1 MTFDDVLVLLRG
13 GGDLATGVAY
23 RLHQAGFPLIV
34 LELPWPLVVRRRVA
48 LATAVFEDEVQIEGL
63 TGRRVEDLNEAK
75 HQAMTGVIPVI
86 VSPQLPELSSLFARS
101 NNSVS
106 EDTIARASI
115 IDARMAKRNIDTRI
129 DQAQMVIALGPGFR
143 AGADC
148 HAVIETN
155 RGHRLGR
162 VIWEGSAQADT
173 GLPGTV
179 GGKGADRVLRSP
191 VEGTVQWRVD
201 IGDLVNGGDIIGT
214 VEGEQVL
221 APFEG
226 VIRGLIAPGTRA
238 RVGLKIGDVD
248 SRSDVSAC
256 FTISDKALAIGGGVL
271 EALLVKINSPKWK
284 RK

>member
-1 MTFDDVLVLLRG
+1 VTFVDVLVFLRG

-63 TGRRVEDLNEAK
+63 TGRRVDDLSEAK
-75 HQAMTGVIPVI
+75 RQAMTGVIPVI
-86 VSPQLPELSSLFARS
+86 VSPQLPELSSLLAKS
-101 NNSVS
+101 NNSIS
-106 EDTIARASI
+106 DYTKARASI
-115 IDARMAKRNIDTRI
+115 IDARMAKRNIDTR
-129 DQAQMVIALGPGFR
+129 
-143 AGADC
+143 
-148 HAVIETN
+148 VIETK

-201 IGDLVNGGDIIGT
+201 IGDLVNGGDIIGS
-214 VEGEQVL
+214 VEDEQVL
-221 APFEG
+221 APFDG

-271 EALLVKINSPKWK
+271 EALLVKINSPEWK
-284 RK
+284 IK